1 MTKVKTRFAPSPT
14 GHLHI
19 GGARTAL
26 FNWLFARHHGGKF
39 VLRIEDTDLERSTQ
53 ESVDA
58 IFEGLSWL
66 GLDWDEKPEYQSG
79 RTEIYLKHI
88 EKLLKEDRAYRC
100 YCSKEELDEKRAQ
113 AMAEGKKPKYDGKC
127 RELGAQADNRPFT
140 IRFKAPTTGSTTF
153 DDMIKGRV
161 SFENAELDDLIIART
176 DGSPTYNFVVVVDDA
191 TMGITHIIRGDDHLN
206 NTPRQILL
214 YEAMAYTAPIF
225 GHVPLILGEDKK
237 RLSKR
242 HGATSVTAYKDMG
255 YLPHAMI
262 NYLARLGWSHGDQEI
277 FSLDELIKY
286 FDADQIGK
294 SAGVFNPEKLLWLNT
309 HYIKESSN
317 DSLAKLIKPIIED
330 KGASLTGGPD
340 LASLLAILK
349 DRVKTTVELAEMA
362 RGYYLEDI
370 EIDEAASLKFLTAQA
385 SEVLKALAEGLETL
399 DPFGEND
406 IERFFKTFIEEK
418 GLKMKDVGPA
428 VRVALTGGTASP
440 GIFEVIAIL
449 GKNKSVSRIRRAIK
463 AARLNT

>member
-26 FNWLFARHHGGKF
+26 FNWLFAHHHGGKF

-58 IFEGLSWL
+58 IFEGLNWL
-66 GLDWDEKPEYQSG
+66 GLDWDEEPAYQSR
-79 RTEIYLKHI
+79 RTDIYLEHI
-88 EKLLKEDRAYRC
+88 GRLLEEGKAYRC
-100 YCSKEELDEKRAQ
+100 YCSKEELDEKRAL
-113 AMAEGKKPKYDGKC
+113 AMSEGRKPKYDGKC
-127 RELGAQADNRPFT
+127 RERSDQPDDRPFT
-140 IRFKAPTTGSTTF
+140 IRFKAPTTGITAF
-153 DDMIKGRV
+153 NDMIKGRV
-161 SFENAELDDLIIART
+161 SFDNAELDDLIIART
-176 DGSPTYNFVVVVDDA
+176 DGSPTYNFVVVIDDA

-214 YEAMAYTAPIF
+214 YDALAYAAPIF

-242 HGATSVTAYKDMG
+242 HGATAVTAYKDMG

-262 NYLARLGWSHGDQEI
+262 NYLARLGWSHGDQEL
-277 FSLDELIKY
+277 FSMDELVKY
-286 FDADQIGK
+286 FDSDQIGK
-294 SAGVFNPEKLLWLNT
+294 SAGIFNPEKLLWLNA
-309 HYIKESSN
+309 HYIKEASN

-330 KGASLTGGPD
+330 SGTELSGGPD
-340 LASLLAILK
+340 LTSLIAILK
-349 DRVKTTVELAEMA
+349 DRAKTTVELAEMA
-362 RGYYLEDI
+362 NSYYLEDV
-370 EIDEAASLKFLTAQA
+370 EIDEAASTKFLT
-385 SEVLKALAEGLETL
+385 SEANEILKALASGIETL
-399 DPFGEND
+399 DPFDEN
-406 IERFFKTFIEEK
+406 EVEKFFKEFMAEE

-449 GKNKSVSRIRRAIK
+449 GKSKSVSRIKRAIK
-463 AARLNT
+463 AI

>member
-26 FNWLFARHHGGKF
+26 FNWLFARHNGGEF

-58 IFEGLSWL
+58 IFEGLAWL
-66 GLDWDEKPEYQSG
+66 GLNWDEEPEYQSR
-79 RTEIYLKHI
+79 RTDIYLEHI
-88 EKLLKEDRAYRC
+88 ERLLKEGKAYRC
-100 YCSKEELDEKRAQ
+100 YCSKEELDEKRVQ
-113 AMAEGKKPKYDGKC
+113 AMAEGRKPKYDGKC
-127 RELGAQADNRPFT
+127 RELSDQPGNRPFT
-140 IRFKAPTTGSTTF
+140 IRFKAPTTGATAF

-161 SFENAELDDLIIART
+161 SFDNVELDDLIIART

-214 YEAMAYTAPIF
+214 YEALAYTAPIF

-262 NYLARLGWSHGDQEI
+262 NYLARLGWSHGDQEL
-277 FSLDELIKY
+277 FSMDELVKY
-286 FDADQIGK
+286 FDSHQIGK
-294 SAGVFNPEKLLWLNT
+294 SAGIFNPEKLLWLNA
-309 HYIKESSN
+309 HYIKEASN

-330 KGASLTGGPD
+330 GGTDLTDGPD
-340 LASLLAILK
+340 LASLIAILK

-362 RGYYLEDI
+362 KNYYLEDV
-370 EIDEAASLKFLTAQA
+370 EIDEAASTKFLTPEAD
-385 SEVLKALAEGLETL
+385 EILKALASGIETL
-399 DPFGEND
+399 DSFEED
-406 IERFFKTFIEEK
+406 EIEKFFKEFMAEK
-418 GLKMKDVGPA
+418 GLKMKNVGPA

-449 GKNKSVSRIRRAIK
+449 GKNKSVLRMKRAIE
-463 AARLNT
+463 AI

>member
-1 MTKVKTRFAPSPT
+1 MSKVKTRFAPSPT

-26 FNWLFARHHGGKF
+26 FNWLFARHHGGEF

-58 IFEGLSWL
+58 IFEGLNWL
-66 GLDWDEKPEYQSG
+66 GLNWDEEPQYQSK
-79 RTEIYLKHI
+79 RTDIYLEHI
-88 EKLLKEDRAYRC
+88 DKLLKEGKAYRC
-100 YCSKEELDEKRAQ
+100 YCSKTELDEKRAK

-127 RELGAQADNRPFT
+127 RERSDQPAGKPFT
-140 IRFKAPTTGSTTF
+140 IRFKSSTTGFTAF

-161 SFENAELDDLIIART
+161 SFDNGELDDLIIART
-176 DGSPTYNFVVVVDDA
+176 DGSPTYNFVVVIDDA

-214 YEAMAYTAPIF
+214 YEALAYTAPIF

-262 NYLARLGWSHGDQEI
+262 NYLARLGWSHGDQEL
-277 FSLDELIKY
+277 FSIDELVKY
-286 FDADQIGK
+286 FDSGQIGK
-294 SAGVFNPEKLLWLNT
+294 SAGIFNPEKLLWLNA

-317 DSLAKLIKPIIED
+317 DALAKLIEPLIKDSGTDI
-330 KGASLTGGPD
+330 TGGPQIT
-340 LASLLAILK
+340 SLIAILK
-349 DRVKTTVELAEMA
+349 DRVKTIVELAEMA
-362 RGYYLEDI
+362 KSYYLEDI
-370 EIDEAASLKFLTAQA
+370 EIDEAASAKCLTPEAN
-385 SEVLKALAEGLETL
+385 EILKALVSDIETL
-399 DPFGEND
+399 ESFEEDE
-406 IERFFKTFIEEK
+406 IEKLFKEFMTEK
-418 GLKMKDVGPA
+418 GLKMKHIGPA

-449 GKNKSVSRIRRAIK
+449 GKNKTVSRMKRAIK
-463 AARLNT
+463 AS

>member
-14 GHLHI
+14 GYLHI

-39 VLRIEDTDLERSTQ
+39 VLRIEDTDLERSTR

-58 IFEGLSWL
+58 IFEGLGWL
-66 GLDWDEKPEYQSG
+66 GLDWDEEPEYQSR
-79 RTEIYLKHI
+79 RTDIYLDHI
-88 EKLLKEDRAYRC
+88 DRLLKEGKAYRC

-113 AMAEGKKPKYDGKC
+113 AMAEGRKPKYDGKC
-127 RELGAQADNRPFT
+127 RERGDQPGNRPFT
-140 IRFKAPTTGSTTF
+140 IRFKAPTTGVTAF

-161 SFENAELDDLIIART
+161 SFENSELDDLIIART

-214 YEAMAYTAPIF
+214 YEALTYTAPEF

-262 NYLARLGWSHGDQEI
+262 NYLARLGWSHGDQEL
-277 FSLDELIKY
+277 FSIDELVKY
-286 FDADQIGK
+286 FDSDQIGK
-294 SAGVFNPEKLLWLNT
+294 SAGIFNPEKLLWLNA

-317 DSLAKLIKPIIED
+317 DSLAELIRPIIED
-330 KGASLTGGPD
+330 GGQNLADGPD
-340 LASLLAILK
+340 LASLIAILK
-349 DRVKTTVELAEMA
+349 DRVKTTTELAEMA
-362 RGYYLEDI
+362 KSYYLEDI
-370 EIDEAASLKFLTAQA
+370 EIDGAASTKFLTL
-385 SEVLKALAEGLETL
+385 ETNEILKALASGMEMLA
-399 DPFGEND
+399 PFDENEV
-406 IERFFKTFIEEK
+406 ERFFKEFIAEK
-418 GLKMKDVGPA
+418 GLKMNKVGPA

-449 GKNKSVSRIRRAIK
+449 GKDKTVSRINRAI
-463 AARLNT
+463 R